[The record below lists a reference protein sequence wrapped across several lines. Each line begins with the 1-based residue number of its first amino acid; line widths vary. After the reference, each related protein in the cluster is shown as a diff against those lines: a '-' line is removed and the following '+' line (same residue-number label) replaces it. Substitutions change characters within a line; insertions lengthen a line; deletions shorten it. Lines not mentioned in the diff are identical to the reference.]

1 MTTKTSQANRTLSDL
16 QPQNLQLNYATK
28 WYCASGRQFSVA
40 TTILIAQKA
49 SQIYFKATQIAP
61 EVIFVKPEVKF
72 LPLKIAAM
80 GHLCVFNALKGLL
93 RTQKRQNPS
102 FCA

>member
-1 MTTKTSQANRTLSDL
+1 MVLK
-16 QPQNLQLNYATK
+16 
-28 WYCASGRQFSVA
+28 V
-40 TTILIAQKA
+40 
-49 SQIYFKATQIAP
+49 TQIAP

-72 LPLKIAAM
+72 LPLEMAAM
-80 GHLCVFNALKGLL
+80 GLLCDIIALKELL